1 LVTAQEL
8 RQRAQVNVADSAA
21 DSAAD
26 EEGVVLAVEVAGAGV
41 SVFNFNE
48 GSATSGI
55 PVNSPTNLVE
65 VLVEGMVKA
74 KAKDLGDLTEHE
86 DGVEEVTVAVE
97 EAEAML
103 AGHHL
108 EEEAEV
114 MAVVEHHRR
123 DILPTAVSRVA
134 VAEARMGNREVVD
147 MVNSHRLLLDTDNKD
162 QRTAMDNRGP
172 AVDTDNKGLAVD
184 TDNRV
189 EASRHMEVN
198 REAAEVHHT
207 DSHSLTVTDN
217 REDQLLLAA
226 IHNRVAVEDKVDII
240 NREPGEAEVT
250 VSSQG
255 LVMHH
260 LQEVLEDMVNRTIQ
274 HQAGILEV
282 EEVATDSS
290 NNHLL
295 HQTATGA
302 VEATPSST
310 KLAIRRLFSQ
320 DITEPCSWQDIPS
333 SKFFLLIGN
342 ETPLWKFYPLH
353 T

>member
-1 LVTAQEL
+1 VTAQEL

-21 DSAAD
+21 DSAAV
-26 EEGVVLAVEVAGAGV
+26 EVGVLVAVEVAGAGV

-55 PVNSPTNLVE
+55 LANSPTSLVE
-65 VLVEGMVKA
+65 VLVEEGMVKA
-74 KAKDLGDLTEHE
+74 KAKDLGDLTEHG
-86 DGVEEVTVAVE
+86 DGVEEVTVAAE
-97 EAEAML
+97 EAVAML

-108 EEEAEV
+108 EEEAQV

-123 DILPTAVSRVA
+123 DIRPMAVSRLA

-147 MVNSHRLLLDTDNKD
+147 MVNSHRLLLDTGNKD
-162 QRTAMDNRGP
+162 LRTGMDNRGP
-172 AVDTDNKGLAVD
+172 EVD

-189 EASRHMEVN
+189 EARRHMED

-207 DSHSLTVTDN
+207 DSHSRTVTDN

-226 IHNRVAVEDKVDII
+226 IHKIVAVEDKVDII
-240 NREPGEAEVT
+240 NRDPGEAEVM
-250 VSSQG
+250 VSSQV
-255 LVMHH
+255 LAMHH

-274 HQAGILEV
+274 HKAGTLEV

-310 KLAIRRLFSQ
+310 KPAIRRLFSQ
-320 DITEPCSWQDIPS
+320 DITEPFSWQDIPY
-333 SKFFLLIGN
+333 SKFFLINRKRDSAVEVLPFTHLVLTIY
-342 ETPLWKFYPLH
+342 F
-353 T
+353 